1 MSSYP
6 QEPPAV
12 YNGSN
17 DYEEKG
23 YRQDKFHSVHDVH
36 AGENIPDDIV
46 TTEQHNPLARKLKG
60 RHMQMIAIG
69 MWRLFSA
76 HVS

>member
-6 QEPPAV
+6 EEPPAA
-12 YNGSN
+12 YTTGANNGY
-17 DYEEKG
+17 DDKQHDPEKNF
-23 YRQDKFHSVHDVH
+23 RRVSEVH

-46 TTEQHNPLARKLKG
+46 TEAQHNPLARKLQS

-69 MWRLFSA
+69 ERDSCR
-76 HVS
+76 